1 VLCPSCR
8 CQVAKGAPYCGACG
22 AAVAAGAPPLELGLP
37 DGDRLVLAETVTIGR
52 APANSIQLPQ
62 QSVSRTHARIVVDGR
77 GAVIE
82 DTGSSHGTWV
92 DGQRIEAPTPL
103 HAGALVHL
111 GDVALRVE
119 AADDEAAAGRTI
131 VVPAGASV
139 IVPAAGPAAV
149 AAPAVEP
156 RVRPRVASGWALKRL
171 DASEGEKR
179 FVLRDLNGGDFVR
192 LSADDAELFELIDG
206 TRTLPELIG
215 ESERAVG
222 PAGPA
227 RLARL
232 LADLSER
239 GLLSGVE
246 GGDRTAAPR
255 GRLARLFR
263 PREFAWR
270 SAGGWF
276 TRLYHRGGWVLF
288 TRPALAFVALVAVAG
303 IGVFAYL
310 VAGRYGTPFV
320 VARKIGIGAL
330 VFLAG
335 RFAFVALHEGA
346 HGLTMASLGRRVEKA
361 GVKLVLIFPYAFV
374 DTSQAWFEPR
384 RRRIAVSAAGPLS
397 DLFLG
402 AAFAIA
408 CLLVPHGTLR
418 DIFFTLAFAAYVGA
432 FFNLNPF
439 IDRDG
444 YQIMVDAMGEPGLR
458 RRSKEQL
465 QRLLSGGPRRE
476 SDTVALTR
484 YGIAAMVW
492 SLVAV
497 LFVVALSTRYYKIL
511 NELAPRGLVWAA
523 LTSLYLMLF
532 IPVVW
537 SLARP
542 LWQRGERLP
551 TEIKRVRI

>member
-8 CQVAKGAPYCGACG
+8 CQVAKGAPYCGTCG
-22 AAVAAGAPPLELGLP
+22 TAVAAGAPPLELALP
-37 DGDRLVLAETVTIGR
+37 DGERVVLAGPVTIGR
-52 APANSIQLPQ
+52 TPANSIQLPQ
-62 QSVSRTHARIVVDGR
+62 QSVSRTHARIAVDDGR
-77 GAVIE
+77 AVIE
-82 DTGSSHGTWV
+82 DAGSSHGTWV
-92 DGQRIEAPTPL
+92 DGQRVEAPTAL
-103 HAGALVHL
+103 HAGAVVHL
-111 GDVALRVE
+111 GDVLLRVE
-119 AADDEAAAGRTI
+119 AASDEAAAGRTI

-139 IVPAAGPAAV
+139 VVSAAGPAV
-149 AAPAVEP
+149 LVAPAVEP
-156 RVRPRVASGWALKRL
+156 RLRPRVASGWALKRL
-171 DASEGEKR
+171 EAAEGEKR

-192 LSADDAELFELIDG
+192 MSAHDAQLFELIDG

-215 ESERAVG
+215 ESERVVG
-222 PAGPA
+222 PAGPG

-232 LADLSER
+232 LADLGER

-246 GGDRTAAPR
+246 GRDRTAAPA
-255 GRLARLFR
+255 GRLARMFT

-270 SAGGWF
+270 STGKWF
-276 TRLYHRGGWVLF
+276 TGLYRRGAWVLF
-288 TRPALAFVALVAVAG
+288 TRPALALIALLAAGG

-320 VARKIGIGAL
+320 VARKIGVGGL

-335 RFAFVALHEGA
+335 RFAFVAVHESA
-346 HGLTMASLGRRVEKA
+346 HGLAMASLGRRVEKA
-361 GVKLVLIFPYAFV
+361 GLKLVLVFPYAFV
-374 DTSQAWFEPR
+374 DTSQAWFESR
-384 RRRIAVSAAGPLS
+384 RRRIAVSVAGPLS
-397 DLFLG
+397 DLSLG

-408 CLLVPHGTLR
+408 CLLVPHGTVR
-418 DIFFTLAFAAYVGA
+418 DIFFNLAFAAYVGA

-465 QRLLSGGPRRE
+465 QRVLSGGPRHE
-476 SDTVALTR
+476 SDTPALIR
-484 YGIAAMVW
+484 YGIAGMVW

-497 LFVVALSTRYYKIL
+497 LFAIALSTRYYKIL
-511 NELAPRGLVWAA
+511 DRLAPRGLVWAA
-523 LTSLYLMLF
+523 LASLYLMLF

>member
-8 CQVAKGAPYCGACG
+8 CQVAKGAPYCGVCG
-22 AAVAAGAPPLELGLP
+22 ATVAAGAPPLELALP
-37 DGDRLVLAETVTIGR
+37 DGERLVLAETVTIGR

-62 QSVSRTHARIVVDGR
+62 QSVSRTHARIVVDGS
-77 GAVIE
+77 GAMIE
-82 DTGSSHGTWV
+82 DAGSSHGTWV
-92 DGQRIEAPTPL
+92 DGQRIEAPTAL
-103 HAGALVHL
+103 HAGAVVHV
-111 GDVALRVE
+111 GDIVLRVE
-119 AADDEAAAGRTI
+119 AAADEAAAGRTI

-139 IVPAAGPAAV
+139 VVPAVGPAAV

-171 DASEGEKR
+171 DASEGERR
-179 FVLRDLNGGDFVR
+179 FVLRNLKGGDFVR
-192 LSADDAELFELIDG
+192 MSADDAQLFELIDG

-215 ESERAVG
+215 ESERVVG
-222 PAGPA
+222 PSGPA

-246 GGDRTAAPR
+246 AGDRTAAPA
-255 GRLARLFR
+255 GRLARMFR
-263 PREFAWR
+263 PREVVWR

-276 TRLYHRGGWVLF
+276 ASIYRHGGWVLF
-288 TRPALAFVALVAVAG
+288 TRPALALIGLLAAG
-303 IGVFAYL
+303 GIVVFGYL

-335 RFAFVALHEGA
+335 RIAFVAVHESA
-346 HGLTMASLGRRVEKA
+346 HGLTMASFGRRVEKA
-361 GVKLVLIFPYAFV
+361 GFKLILLFPYAFV

-397 DLFLG
+397 DLALG
-402 AAFAIA
+402 AAFSIA
-408 CLLVPHGTLR
+408 CLLVPHGTVR
-418 DIFFTLAFAAYVGA
+418 DVFFVLAFAAYVGA

-444 YQIMVDAMGEPGLR
+444 YQIMVDAMREPGLR
-458 RRSKEQL
+458 RRSKEQF

-476 SDTVALTR
+476 SDTPAMVR
-484 YGIAAMVW
+484 YGIAGVVW
-492 SLVAV
+492 SLVAA
-497 LFVVALSTRYYKIL
+497 LFAIGLSTRYYGVL
-511 NELAPRGLVWAA
+511 DQLAPRGLVWAVLA
-523 LTSLYLMLF
+523 SLYVMLF
-532 IPVVW
+532 IPVIW

-542 LWQRGERLP
+542 LWQRGDRLP